1 MKLKVSWASNV
12 MSTINISEMKWLF
25 LWEVLKRIG
34 MKSKSVNMP

>member
-1 MKLKVSWASNV
+1 